1 MEAQRRG
8 FPSREGWTIE
18 RAEELL
24 GSLTGVVSVRVV
36 ARPGGE
42 IDEIHVLTTREVSP
56 KQTVRNVESAL
67 LAHFDLE
74 IDHRKVS
81 VAQTD
86 HAEGEALA
94 QTVRLHPEPARKE
107 GRILFVGHRVE
118 SERSHR
124 VRVRVAVEWDGETY
138 EGEASGADLPR
149 SRYEAMADATLR
161 AIESAV
167 SAAREADANS
177 VALSLDGIKLVDAFD
192 RKFVLVAVHA
202 LHGRDVTAL
211 SGASTLDDN
220 SDRAVILATL
230 QATDR
235 WIRGRV

>member
-1 MEAQRRG
+1 
-8 FPSREGWTIE
+8 
-18 RAEELL
+18 
-24 GSLTGVVSVRVV
+24 
-36 ARPGGE
+36 
-42 IDEIHVLTTREVSP
+42 
-56 KQTVRNVESAL
+56 
-67 LAHFDLE
+67 
-74 IDHRKVS
+74 
-81 VAQTD
+81 
-86 HAEGEALA
+86 
-94 QTVRLHPEPARKE
+94 
-107 GRILFVGHRVE
+107 
-118 SERSHR
+118 
-124 VRVRVAVEWDGETY
+124 
-138 EGEASGADLPR
+138 
-149 SRYEAMADATLR
+149 MADATLR